1 MAGAT
6 AFYNFYDTHA
16 DTLFMAATKGKHL
29 TPLLALNV
37 AILDSLIDDD
47 PDVRELGA
55 ATFSSLTL
63 SPAVVPEASAQSFSH
78 WLYDNYSDSEP
89 FIAETI
95 RRITSGN
102 ELGTFD
108 GLEPATLSDTAL
120 ALAKAMVPDNALF
133 AEEEQNLYIDE
144 LREARLWCEV
154 FAHAEGSQWDRV
166 TAKLLMWAVK
176 SMLAIIAIEDRDGPL
191 GWMSKPKVF
200 AICGRVVVASRMLAE
215 RFGSMEGVKG
225 KPLLEPMVAGLMAA
239 GRDLLERGRT
249 KSFHPLLMGELTVMA
264 MAKGPS
270 GEKK

>member
-16 DTLFMAATKGKHL
+16 DALFMTATKGKHL

-63 SPAVVPEASAQSFSH
+63 SPAVVPEASAQAFSY
-78 WLYDNYSDSEP
+78 WLYDHYPYSEP
-89 FIAETI
+89 FLAETL

-102 ELGTFD
+102 ELDHFNGI
-108 GLEPATLSDTAL
+108 EPLNFSDTRL

-144 LREARLWCEV
+144 MREARLWCGV
-154 FAHAEGSQWDRV
+154 FARAEGYSWDRV
-166 TAKLLMWAVK
+166 TAKLVLWTVK
-176 SMLAIIAIEDRDGPL
+176 SMRAIIEIEDRDGPL

-200 AICGRVVVASRMLAE
+200 AICARVVVAARMLAE
-215 RFGSMEGVKG
+215 RFGTMEGIKG
-225 KPLLEPMVAGLMAA
+225 KPLLGPVVAGLMAA

-249 KSFHPLLMGELTVMA
+249 KSFHPLLMEELGTMA
-264 MAKGPS
+264 VAKDPLKE
-270 GEKK
+270 EK